1 MEDLNIPIFAQAKIE
16 YTKQLVDI
24 LYPHMYDGVNSIYG
38 EAKTLYSTRTTTP
51 IFLLFRELL
60 EKVPIWNSE
69 IVDAECSRIV
79 HNSSCDWLDDLIT
92 AVFISHTKILTSIGP
107 NQSFQKINVTIPKT
121 STFIHKAYINGARE
135 LWKNPYLFNE
145 QVPGHE
151 YQRNSKEVENIIKAS
166 IEVTIRNLLPVKEIL
181 REHLDHGEESSL
193 GTRDDLKKLLREELQ
208 NLRESSDE
216 RTEEYQEPEVKKEE
230 EDEDDSQEDTPE
242 TKPSDSKDEETGED
256 SVISNIIEELK
267 ATISEGEALESQDKP
282 SPEPTLTIDPQTTDE
297 PLKLSEELSSVSSLS
312 ETTPSEPASASA
324 TAPAPQYPSLSDDPS
339 EEQVKK
345 QCSDIVVHD
354 ITLPVDVE
362 TGDSN
367 TNLQMKDL
375 TAPTTPT
382 MPTTP
387 TTPETTANP
396 LLGTEMKYDNVDA
409 VSSQPTQ
416 PPENNSERTE
426 KMRKL
431 LTMATDVKGKPDI
444 TVVKQG
450 VAPSATAPDPAPAPA
465 PAPMTPKAQV
475 PATPSFS
482 LTNLYPNMNQSSPA
496 PGPEPEPSPQLEPA
510 PEPSPQPEPA
520 PQPQTAPQ
528 PQPEPEPEPAVP
540 QEPKSPRKE
549 VAEIRKE
556 EISDTDS
563 LAGFLNDV
571 KQIVEDKGIKV
582 DTSNA
587 NMFTLFEDASEVE
600 K

>member
-1 MEDLNIPIFAQAKIE
+1 MDDLNIPIFAQAKIE

-121 STFIHKAYINGARE
+121 STFIHKAYINGARD

-181 REHLDHGEESSL
+181 REHLDQSEESSL

-208 NLRESSDE
+208 NLKESSDE
-216 RTEEYQEPEVKKEE
+216 RTEDSQEPGVKKES
-230 EDEDDSQEDTPE
+230 DDDSPE
-242 TKPSDSKDEETGED
+242 TKPDSKDTETSEG

-267 ATISEGEALESQDKP
+267 ATISEGEELDSQEKSSSD
-282 SPEPTLTIDPQTTDE
+282 PTLTIDPQTSDE
-297 PLKLSEELSSVSSLS
+297 PMTLSEALSSMSEPS
-312 ETTPSEPASASA
+312 ETTPSAPAPAPAPSEP
-324 TAPAPQYPSLSDDPS
+324 APAPQYPSLSDDPS

-345 QCSDIVVHD
+345 QCTDIVVHD

-375 TAPTTPT
+375 NSLTAPTIPTIPT

-387 TTPETTANP
+387 TTPTMPTVPTIPTTAANP

-409 VSSQPTQ
+409 VSSQANQ
-416 PPENNSERTE
+416 SPENNSERSE
-426 KMRKL
+426 NMRKL

-450 VAPSATAPDPAPAPA
+450 MAPAPA
-465 PAPMTPKAQV
+465 PAPKV
-475 PATPSFS
+475 PTTPSFS

-496 PGPEPEPSPQLEPA
+496 PEPA
-510 PEPSPQPEPA
+510 IQSQPSPQPS
-520 PQPQTAPQ
+520 PQPV
-528 PQPEPEPEPAVP
+528 PQPEPEPAPVVP